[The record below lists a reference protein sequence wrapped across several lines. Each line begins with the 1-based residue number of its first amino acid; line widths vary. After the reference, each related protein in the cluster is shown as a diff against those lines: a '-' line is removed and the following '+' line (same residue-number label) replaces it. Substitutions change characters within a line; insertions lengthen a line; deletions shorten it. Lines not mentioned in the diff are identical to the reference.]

1 MHAFEICREQK
12 SELFDRDEPFFSSRE
27 VRMRR
32 DEGIYT
38 RTGSDSS
45 QPWSIARRKALT

>member
-1 MHAFEICREQK
+1 MHAFEICCGQK
-12 SELFDRDEPFFSSRE
+12 SELFDRDEPFFSSKK

-45 QPWSIARRKALT
+45 QPWSITKRKALT